1 MRRTQWMR
9 SAALLM
15 VAGIALVAAG
25 QAPPATSS
33 TPEAAR
39 VLEVR
44 LDDAIYPTQAEFIQD
59 AFDEAARTNARLVLI
74 TMNTPGGLDSSMRA
88 IIQKMIASPVPS
100 VVYVSPAGTRAASA
114 DGDHGRT
121 SAAFPSVRRT
131 CGSSSPPWRV
141 APASSWRAHGWA
153 FCAYGPVY

>member
-1 MRRTQWMR
+1 MRRTQWLL

-25 QAPPATSS
+25 QAPPAVPPAH
-33 TPEAAR
+33 PESAR

-44 LDDAIYPTQAEFIQD
+44 LDDAIYPTQADFIND

-88 IIQKMIASPVPS
+88 IIQKII
-100 VVYVSPAGTRAASA
+100 
-114 DGDHGRT
+114 
-121 SAAFPSVRRT
+121 
-131 CGSSSPPWRV
+131 
-141 APASSWRAHGWA
+141 
-153 FCAYGPVY
+153 